1 MPPKVKPLANRSR
14 IAVPSFYLRISSAPR
29 NVGSFPRLVSK
40 CRSWTPHL
48 FRRVELE
55 EDVMKTIT
63 FMFGASALLISLGT
77 AAAGPCTTEIESLTK
92 FMAARDAGAGPT
104 AGAASTTSGQATRQR
119 NLAIP
124 PLRSIRRPLP

>member
-1 MPPKVKPLANRSR
+1 
-14 IAVPSFYLRISSAPR
+14 
-29 NVGSFPRLVSK
+29 
-40 CRSWTPHL
+40 
-48 FRRVELE
+48 
-55 EDVMKTIT
+55 MKTIT

-77 AAAGPCTTEIESLTK
+77 AAAGPCSTEIESLSK
-92 FMAARDAGAGPT
+92 FIAARDAGAGPT